1 MEVLEGSDY
10 TRLVIFGNMTKNT
23 GMFYD
28 SVYRSK
34 GMFNVIRLSSYD
46 SPFMSYEQIE
56 YMENRYG
63 KDSNVVKVR
72 LKGEA
77 PDQEDDTIISRN
89 IIEQFIHA
97 EIKEELLRSD
107 KDRKSVV

>member
-1 MEVLEGSDY
+1 
-10 TRLVIFGNMTKNT
+10 MTKNT

-34 GMFNVIRLSSYD
+34 GQFNVIRLSSYD

-77 PDQEDDTIISRN
+77 PDQEIDTIISRN
-89 IIEQFIHA
+89 LLEQYIDF
-97 EIKEELLRSD
+97 EIKEELLLD
-107 KDRKSVV
+107 NKILEIIL